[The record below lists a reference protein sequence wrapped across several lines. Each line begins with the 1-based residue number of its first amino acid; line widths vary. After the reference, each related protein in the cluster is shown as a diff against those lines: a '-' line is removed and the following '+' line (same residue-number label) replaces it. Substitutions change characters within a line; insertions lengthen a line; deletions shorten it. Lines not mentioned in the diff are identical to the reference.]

1 MPRLHLPSREEM
13 TPEQRDVHD
22 EVVAGVRGRVVG
34 PLRAVIYSPD
44 LARRWSRL
52 GEFLRY
58 STCLPGRLNELA
70 IIVTG
75 RRWNSQLEFLIHAK
89 AARDA
94 GLDPA
99 CIESIRSGQAPTFTD
114 AADAEV
120 YEFARS
126 LLQTGNVEAAAYS
139 AIVARFGAR
148 GAVELTSVIGY
159 YTMVCMTLNVHEI
172 PLPDDAAPPLAAPR
186 GGGLTNL
193 PPCRVEAELRSA

>member
-1 MPRLHLPSREEM
+1 M

-22 EVVAGVRGRVVG
+22 EVVSGVRGRVVG
-34 PLRAVIYSPD
+34 PLRAVIHSPD

-58 STCLPGRLNELA
+58 STCLPSRLNELA
-70 IIVTG
+70 IVVTG
-75 RRWNSQLEFLIHAK
+75 RHWNSQLEFLIHSQ

-94 GLDPA
+94 GLDPG
-99 CIESIRSGQAPTFTD
+99 CIESIRHGQVPTFTD

-126 LLQTGNVEAAAYS
+126 LLQTGNVEIAGYS
-139 AIVARFGAR
+139 AIVARWGAR

-159 YTMVCMTLNVHEI
+159 YSMVCMTLNAHDI
-172 PLPDDAAPPLAAPR
+172 PLPDETEPPLAGPPD
-186 GGGLTNL
+186 GGLTSL
-193 PPCRVEAELRSA
+193 PPSRIELQLRST